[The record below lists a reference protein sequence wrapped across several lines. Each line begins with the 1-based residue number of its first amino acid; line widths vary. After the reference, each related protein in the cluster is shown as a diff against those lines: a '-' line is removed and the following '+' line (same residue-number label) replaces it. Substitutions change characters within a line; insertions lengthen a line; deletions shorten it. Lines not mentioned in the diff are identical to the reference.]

1 MPATE
6 AVDFEREFAELV
18 RELRGVPTEVPDK
31 LRDRVRA
38 LGEPE
43 SRRPLRFPRLTRR
56 TVLVLVSACITAV
69 VATAVVRGVVVS
81 SNSHHK
87 VLETARFSRTTHTA
101 VGGAAAGKSADHGSY
116 AQVLAPTDRAVPA
129 PNRSRYQDYQAS
141 LRVRVKDFDSLG
153 RNSAKAIQITQ
164 SFGGFVASVEQ

>member
-69 VATAVVRGVVVS
+69 VATAVVRGVVATNGVRAAVTIWPALSAADRQAVRDVGATLSRS
-81 SNSHHK
+81 SGASSYRI
-87 VLETARFSRTTHTA
+87 ETR
-101 VGGAAAGKSADHGSY
+101 
-116 AQVLAPTDRAVPA
+116 
-129 PNRSRYQDYQAS
+129 
-141 LRVRVKDFDSLG
+141 
-153 RNSAKAIQITQ
+153 
-164 SFGGFVASVEQ
+164 